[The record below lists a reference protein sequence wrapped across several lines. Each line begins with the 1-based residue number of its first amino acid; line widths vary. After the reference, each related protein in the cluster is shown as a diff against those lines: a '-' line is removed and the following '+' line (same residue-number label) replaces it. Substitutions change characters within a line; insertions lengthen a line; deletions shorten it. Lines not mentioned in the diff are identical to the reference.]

1 MAKEKLEVIKEAEL
15 KCNCPECF
23 NQDLRLSF
31 YQKHKY
37 GRLSHRTTNEVTS
50 QLICNKCGS
59 DIYPSTWTDDIDR
72 LFDYYKKMVT
82 PEKASV
88 KFTGLFYGLLL
99 FLIALVA
106 AGIYVFSQG
115 IVQLPF

>member
-1 MAKEKLEVIKEAEL
+1 MAKEKLEVIKVAAL

-23 NQDLRLSF
+23 NQDLTLSF

-37 GRLSHRTTNEVTS
+37 GKLAHRTTNEVTN

-59 DIYPSTWTDDIDR
+59 DIYPAKWTDDIDR
-72 LFDYYKKMVT
+72 LFDYYKKMVV

-88 KFTGLFYGLLL
+88 KYTGLFYGLLL
-99 FLIALVA
+99 FLTAIVGAVVYLF
-106 AGIYVFSQG
+106 YQG
-115 IVQLPF
+115 IIQLPS